1 MLPSLLS
8 LGHHQAQTRSEGT
21 VEVNGRQGL
30 ERLNFPEKQ
39 KLGLRFISLDLS
51 EFIKFRIRGNN
62 QRMSTIA

>member
-21 VEVNGRQGL
+21 VEVNSRQGL

-39 KLGLRFISLDLS
+39 KLGLRFISLDHS
-51 EFIKFRIRGNN
+51 EFIKF
-62 QRMSTIA
+62 